1 METFKPEMETSPDH
15 LRPRCDPLEKK
26 RTAMCNNKA
35 ILSTHHYF
43 WFTKAG
49 GSDTRYYPYA
59 YVNGCSV
66 PAGQPA
72 TKGPHLL
79 SEGYYSCCARLVKNM
94 RRDNVHQR
102 HTRTSSFHIA
112 ITAAY

>member
-1 METFKPEMETSPDH
+1 MNWKHSLTIYKAILVSSGDVHTTVMY
-15 LRPRCDPLEKK
+15 
-26 RTAMCNNKA
+26 NKA
-35 ILSTHHYF
+35 ILLRHHYF
-43 WFTKAG
+43 LYTKAE
-49 GSDTRYYPYA
+49 GSNVRYYPYA

-79 SEGYYSCCARLVKNM
+79 SKGYYSCCARLVKKM
-94 RRDNVHQR
+94 QRDNVYQR
-102 HTRTSSFHIA
+102 QRRTPSFYIA